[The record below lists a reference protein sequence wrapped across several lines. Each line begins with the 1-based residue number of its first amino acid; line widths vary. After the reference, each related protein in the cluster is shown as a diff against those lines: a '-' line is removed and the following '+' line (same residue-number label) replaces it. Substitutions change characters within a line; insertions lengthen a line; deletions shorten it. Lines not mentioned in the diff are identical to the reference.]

1 MNKKSIITLPVFA
14 AVLFSGCSSNND
26 FIGRTVEQNNR
37 WLSLYSEEIDSDKEI
52 KEYKEFEYT
61 DLQKV
66 IKDSVSGT
74 EFEKY
79 VVDDMF
85 CLVDLGAYANSK
97 IEALG
102 YKTTLLSISEAD
114 EMPDIS
120 KTDDYEYVKIED
132 IVCMK
137 DKSGYIVSNRNL
149 LHVLLSEHEDVMAKL
164 DGSGIVDFIRN
175 ADNYIIDNM
184 HEKID
189 IINYTAVLTGYGGFI
204 SYGSELAFLKD
215 EVYNYINY
223 DTEYLIKEH
232 ADDAWSVISTV
243 SNDVCDSVLYTINE
257 DIYDN
262 VKKDMQLYV
271 YGRNGEV
278 EEINYV
284 SDIAEIPD
292 YAKDTIINYLVILG
306 MDKDNAEFLVSNP
319 PKDDGSIGNVKY
331 FAGKKQSKYFMK
343 VSR

>member
-1 MNKKSIITLPVFA
+1 MNRKSIIMLFVFA
-14 AVLFSGCSSNND
+14 AILCSGCSRNND
-26 FIGRTVEQNNR
+26 FIGRTAEQNNR
-37 WLSLYSEEIDSDKEI
+37 WLSLYSEKIDSDKGI

-61 DLQKV
+61 DVEKV
-66 IKDSVSGT
+66 IKDSVLGT

-85 CLVDLGAYANSK
+85 CIVDLGAYANSK

-102 YKTTLLSISEAD
+102 YNTTSLSISESSGL
-114 EMPDIS
+114 PDIS

-137 DKSGYIVSNRNL
+137 DKSGYIVSNHEFFR
-149 LHVLLSEHEDVMAKL
+149 VLLSEHKDVMAKL
-164 DGSGIVDFIRN
+164 DKSGIGDFIRN
-175 ADNYIIDNM
+175 TDNYLIDNM
-184 HEKID
+184 ENID
-189 IINYTAVLTGYGGFI
+189 IANYMAVLEGYGGCI
-204 SYGSELAFLKD
+204 WYSSEFSFLQDK
-215 EVYNYINY
+215 VYKYVNC
-223 DTEYLIKEH
+223 DTEYIIKEQ

-257 DIYDN
+257 ALYDGS
-262 VKKDMQLYV
+262 VKKDMNLYV
-271 YGRNGEV
+271 YGRNGKV

-284 SDIAEIPD
+284 SDTAEIPD
-292 YAKDTIINYLVILG
+292 YARDTVINYLVILG

-319 PKDDGSIGNVKY
+319 PKDDGSMGNVKY